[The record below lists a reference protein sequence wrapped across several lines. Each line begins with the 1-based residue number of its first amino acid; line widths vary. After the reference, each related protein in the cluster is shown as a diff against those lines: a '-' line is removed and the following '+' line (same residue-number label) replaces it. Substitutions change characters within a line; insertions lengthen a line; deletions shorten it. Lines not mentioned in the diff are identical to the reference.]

1 MRPQRQCISSSVGGS
16 NVFSF
21 LSGGGKKKKSPFKLT
36 ARQEVEVEFEAGDG
50 VYESHFVTVQDVQ
63 KKKIVIAAPGSDRK
77 PVRLVPGQRVT
88 VSVLTDDTHL
98 SYEASVNDVQDR
110 EIELSYPPKDH
121 EEVTLPAR
129 DDSFQV
135 KVPIPVEFRAMST
148 AHTQV
153 ANTHAVT
160 LNGLFLTTNLP
171 IPPNTSLLMELEI
184 PNAPDI
190 TAKGRAVTSQ
200 EDTSTGRKRFITEV
214 EYEDVSEKDRNTII
228 RYALFYQQ
236 RQTRNEK
243 RLTESSK

>member
-1 MRPQRQCISSSVGGS
+1 MFGGL
-16 NVFSF
+16 F
-21 LSGGGKKKKSPFKLT
+21 GGGKKKKTPFKLT
-36 ARQEVEVEFEAGDG
+36 ARQEVEVEFEVDDG

-63 KKKIVIAAPGSDRK
+63 KKKVVISAPGTDRK

-88 VSVLTDDTHL
+88 VSMLADDSFHL
-98 SYEASVNDVQDR
+98 SYEASVSDVGDR
-110 EIELSYPPKDH
+110 EVELSYPPKDH
-121 EEVTLPAR
+121 EEVSLPAR

-153 ANTHAVT
+153 ATTHAVS
-160 LNGLFLTTNLP
+160 LNGLFLTTNLG
-171 IPPNTSLLMELEI
+171 IPPSTSLLMELEI

-200 EDTSTGRKRFITEV
+200 EDTSTGRRRYITEV
-214 EYEDVSEKDRNTII
+214 EYEDVSPKDRDTII

-236 RQTRNEK
+236 RQSRQEK
-243 RLTESSK
+243 RLAESSK

>member
-1 MRPQRQCISSSVGGS
+1 MFGS
-16 NVFSF
+16 LF
-21 LSGGGKKKKSPFKLT
+21 GGGKKKKTPFKLA
-36 ARQEVEVEFEAGDG
+36 ARQEVELEFEAGDG

-88 VSVLTDDTHL
+88 VSMITAEHHL

-110 EIELSYPPKDH
+110 QIELSYPPKEH
-121 EEVTLPAR
+121 EEVGLPAR

-135 KVPIPVEFRAMST
+135 IVPIPVEYRAMST

-200 EDTSTGRKRFITEV
+200 EDTSTGRKRFITEI
-214 EYEDVSEKDRNTII
+214 EYEDVGEKDRNIII

-236 RQTRNEK
+236 RQARNEK
-243 RLTESSK
+243 RLAEGSK